1 MNQFS
6 LRGILGES
14 LTSNVDAVAIPTR
27 ELIRKLTTTG
37 NEHRTMSN
45 APGRVNQNATRYTPG
60 TEPTATAVLQYH
72 RDLWSTQQQNCPNA
86 KGLDAELQKLSH

>member
-1 MNQFS
+1 
-6 LRGILGES
+6 
-14 LTSNVDAVAIPTR
+14 VDAVAIPTR

-45 APGRVNQNATRYTPG
+45 APRRVNQNTTRYTPG
-60 TEPTATAVLQYH
+60 TTATAVLQYH